1 MNQSSVDGISSMTR
15 HSVWPLLSTI
25 PVIQMEPKPK
35 PVYLSNHSSVQED
48 KHEAMEI
55 VVDEMKEEEEEAL
68 LQSQVW
74 HGDIAGMEI
83 ITCTDL
89 IQGEGLQ
96 ETTSDGLAS

>member
-25 PVIQMEPKPK
+25 PVIQMEPKKRK

-55 VVDEMKEEEEEAL
+55 VVDEMKEEEETL
-68 LQSQVW
+68 LQSQV
-74 HGDIAGMEI
+74 
-83 ITCTDL
+83 
-89 IQGEGLQ
+89 
-96 ETTSDGLAS
+96 

>member
-1 MNQSSVDGISSMTR
+1 M
-15 HSVWPLLSTI
+15 
-25 PVIQMEPKPK
+25 IQMVEPKPK

-55 VVDEMKEEEEEAL
+55 VVDEMKEEEEAL

-74 HGDIAGMEI
+74 HGDIGGMEI

-96 ETTSDGLAS
+96 ETTSDGLASLENKIKKKKKQTMGH

>member
-25 PVIQMEPKPK
+25 PVIQMVEPKPKPK

-55 VVDEMKEEEEEAL
+55 VVDEMKEEEEEEAL
-68 LQSQVW
+68 LQSQV
-74 HGDIAGMEI
+74 
-83 ITCTDL
+83 
-89 IQGEGLQ
+89 
-96 ETTSDGLAS
+96 